1 MIRILVKKNS
11 VFISHSSVDLNLATG
26 IYSQLKARDF
36 NPWMAVRDIPAGAN
50 YAEILSQSLETA
62 AALIVVLTQSGIQ
75 SQHVK
80 REVNIAIDLSIPIFP
95 LNLSGDDDLS
105 ASLPRD
111 WKYWLSIVQL
121 MNCSNVDEATEIL
134 IKSFKTRNLQLE
146 SDTEIE
152 KVKTESEEDPVQSF
166 HDPGQILAEIEP
178 TVLWFRHLSDINPE
192 DINLVSI
199 KTTLENHVAFKNKI
213 AKYFPNDFRVIDIS
227 NSSLDIFHNL
237 ISECNLLESKYEN
250 VEILLEVSLDFGSAY
265 ANTYEGIWL
274 FLKGRIDESFTH
286 FQKLELRN
294 EIAKTYRARLGLQGR
309 SERELQFWR
318 ENLTDLTSEDIVE
331 EFQFSNEQVS
341 DETNSFIL
349 NWDYWRLAT
358 SLARYP
364 ENIKR
369 QDAVMD
375 EIEKLFELNKDYLK
389 ADSYFFSESINFRWL
404 KAYIEMR
411 RGNERRA
418 RFSLKGVRDSD
429 TQFFSSYDFQR
440 NQLEGFRNNCVGEG
454 RKFFDELITVANLV
468 Q

>member
-11 VFISHSSVDLNLATG
+11 VFVSHSSVDVNIATD
-26 IYSQLKARDF
+26 IYSHLKASGF
-36 NPWMAVRDIPAGAN
+36 NPWMAVKDIPAGAN
-50 YAEILSQSLETA
+50 YAEILSQSLEAA

-80 REVNIAIDLSIPIFP
+80 REVNIAIDLGIPIFP
-95 LNLSGDDDLS
+95 LNLSGDNDFN

-111 WKYWLSIVQL
+111 WKYWLSIVQII
-121 MNCSNVDEATEIL
+121 NCSDVNKASEIL
-134 IKSFKTRNLQLE
+134 IESFKTRNLQLE
-146 SDTEIE
+146 NDSEIEKIKTEIE
-152 KVKTESEEDPVQSF
+152 EIPVQSF
-166 HDPGQILAEIEP
+166 HDPEQILAEIEP
-178 TVLWFRHLSDINPE
+178 TVLWFRHLSDIDPE
-192 DINLVSI
+192 DIDLVSI

-227 NSSLDIFHNL
+227 NSTLDIFHNL
-237 ISECNLLESKYEN
+237 ISQCNLLEPRYKN
-250 VEILLEVSLDFGSAY
+250 VEILLKVSREFGSAY

-274 FLKGRIDESFTH
+274 FLKGRVDESFTY
-286 FQKLELRN
+286 FQQLKLRDEVA
-294 EIAKTYRARLGLQGR
+294 EAYRAKLSLRGR
-309 SERELQFWR
+309 SERELEFWR
-318 ENLTDLTSEDIVE
+318 ENLTDLTPEEIVD
-331 EFQFSNEQVS
+331 EFQFSNEQVG

-404 KAYIEMR
+404 KACIEMR

-429 TQFFSSYDFQR
+429 THYFSSYDFQR
-440 NQLEGFRNNCVGEG
+440 NQLKGYRSNCVGEG
-454 RKFFDELITVANLV
+454 RKFFDELITIANLV
-468 Q
+468 